1 MKHWFSPSRSAALL
15 VATLSCV
22 AMAAYSSISHGFDW
36 VLVGIALL
44 ITSYSILVW
53 SIGNAGNESAFLDQ
67 VNAITTAGA
76 AGKFSGRIVNP
87 ERDAKFDE
95 VVLCINKM
103 MGQLESFFSELKIS
117 FDFVA
122 QGKELRAPAPVDLHG
137 DFKITIEKLN
147 HALNIVSEGQKL
159 AAKHEIMGK
168 LGGLNA
174 KNLMTNLKQTQSDLI
189 GVNEQMKEVEA
200 IAHSTAERAEH
211 NSQQIGGVLTNI
223 GKLTEIMTATDSTV
237 AALRDRTSI
246 ISNVIKVITS
256 IAEQTNLLALNA
268 AIEAARAGET
278 GRGFA
283 VVADEVRNLA
293 ENTKKATLEI
303 SPVIEAF
310 RAEAELM
317 LKNAVA
323 MKGIAAESSTII
335 HAFEAELSEFSAS
348 AQESALQLSQA
359 RDCCFATL
367 IKMDHVIY
375 KQNAYRVLEN
385 GVESPECNAVGVDHH
400 NCRLGKW
407 YDTGE
412 GAERFS
418 TMPSYSKMVEPHAR
432 VHQGAHR
439 MIEQM
444 GEGWDLDRN
453 SLQKI
458 YSSFEDVERASSDV
472 ITIIQRI
479 VDEKLQRH

>member
-1 MKHWFSPSRSAALL
+1 
-15 VATLSCV
+15 
-22 AMAAYSSISHGFDW
+22 MAAS
-36 VLVGIALL
+36 V
-44 ITSYSILVW
+44 
-53 SIGNAGNESAFLDQ
+53 
-67 VNAITTAGA
+67 
-76 AGKFSGRIVNP
+76 
-87 ERDAKFDE
+87 
-95 VVLCINKM
+95 
-103 MGQLESFFSELKIS
+103 
-117 FDFVA
+117 
-122 QGKELRAPAPVDLHG
+122 
-137 DFKITIEKLN
+137 
-147 HALNIVSEGQKL
+147 
-159 AAKHEIMGK
+159 
-168 LGGLNA
+168 
-174 KNLMTNLKQTQSDLI
+174 
-189 GVNEQMKEVEA
+189 
-200 IAHSTAERAEH
+200 
-211 NSQQIGGVLTNI
+211 

-237 AALRDRTSI
+237 AALRDRTAI
-246 ISNVIKVITS
+246 IANVIKVITS

-323 MKGIAAESSTII
+323 MKGIAAESSTVI
-335 HAFEAELSEFSAS
+335 HAFEAELSEFAAS

-367 IKMDHVIY
+367 VKMDHVIY

-418 TMPSYSKMVEPHAR
+418 SMPSYSKMVEPHAR

-444 GEGWDLDRN
+444 GEGGDLDRS

-472 ITIIQRI
+472 ITVIQRI